1 MKLTR
6 TRLAVCV
13 LLALPASALAM
24 PAQYAGPTPWTGAY
38 VGAHAGINQSSASGL
53 NTENSLTAGV
63 SGGYRMALA
72 NSTAAPIILGGEV
85 FADLNAQATHNAN
98 VSYGSDVIG
107 VDLMAGYPLGEDQ
120 ALLPYVK
127 VGLGNLQ
134 ATGDL
139 GGSDIGGR
147 LGIGLKY
154 HVRPRLSVGV
164 QWMTQ
169 DANSISND
177 NFTVGVD
184 YALPMG

>member
-1 MKLTR
+1 MTSFRSSMAAGL
-6 TRLAVCV
+6 
-13 LLALPASALAM
+13 LLALPLSAMAM
-24 PAQYAGPTPWTGAY
+24 PAPYAGTTPWTGAY
-38 VGAHAGINQSSASGL
+38 IGAHAGINQSSASGL
-53 NTENSLTAGV
+53 NTENSLTAGL
-63 SGGYRMALA
+63 SGGYRLALA
-72 NSTAAPIILGGEV
+72 NGSASPIIIGGDI

-98 VSYGSDVIG
+98 VTYGSNVFG
-107 VDLMAGYPLGEDQ
+107 VDLMAGYPLGEAQ
-120 ALLPYVK
+120 AWLPYVK

-147 LGIGLKY
+147 LGIGVKY
-154 HVRPRLSVGV
+154 HLQPRLSVGA
-164 QWMTQ
+164 QWMSQ

>member
-1 MKLTR
+1 MAAGL
-6 TRLAVCV
+6 
-13 LLALPASALAM
+13 LLALPVSALAM
-24 PAQYAGPTPWTGAY
+24 PAPYAGATPWTGAY
-38 VGAHAGINQSSASGL
+38 IGAHAGINQSSASGL
-53 NTENSLTAGV
+53 NTENSLTAGI

-72 NSTAAPIILGGEV
+72 NSTAAPIILGGDV

-98 VSYGSDVIG
+98 VSYGSDVVG
-107 VDLMAGYPLGEDQ
+107 VDLMAGYPVGEDQ

-147 LGIGLKY
+147 LGIGIKY
-154 HVRPRLSVGV
+154 HLRPRLSLGV